1 MSKRFQKILFLTL
14 ILMAALPLLSLNMFL
29 ASLEVMAQEFEIGY
43 DTLVMSLSGYLIF
56 TAIIQIIIG
65 PVADRFGRR
74 PVLLVSL
81 CLFLWLVAAR
91 H

>member
-1 MSKRFQKILFLTL
+1 
-14 ILMAALPLLSLNMFL
+14 MAALPLLSLNMFL

-43 DTLVMSLSGYLIF
+43 DTLVLSLSGYLIF
-56 TAIIQIIIG
+56 NAIIQIIIG